1 MGGDLRAFFQT
12 KCTHS
17 SAHLLSPPISVCK
30 KAWLQSWH
38 YSRDKRSEAADS
50 CQINDC
56 LPACFLSP
64 PLVEG
69 YWVIAI
75 YLSPWCPPPS
85 QLQTPKKVDGF
96 TSWQLWRLTLPL
108 SDGGERRLES
118 TEVAGYK
125 QSDAEEEE
133 EAKKWRK
140 SYRGGGEKMKQKV
153 VATYQPKL
161 EPIHSR
167 QRGALRAVGCVDQ
180 LIQSAFI
187 GL

>member
-17 SAHLLSPPISVCK
+17 SVHLLSPPISVCK
-30 KAWLQSWH
+30 KARLQSWH

-75 YLSPWCPPPS
+75 YLSPWCPPTPPPS
-85 QLQTPKKVDGF
+85 SKLQKKLMVSRAGSCEGSPCLF
-96 TSWQLWRLTLPL
+96 LTVENGAWSRPRSRVINNLTRRRKRRRR
-108 SDGGERRLES
+108 SGEKVTEAEERRWS
-118 TEVAGYK
+118 
-125 QSDAEEEE
+125 
-133 EAKKWRK
+133 RK
-140 SYRGGGEKMKQKV
+140 
-153 VATYQPKL
+153 
-161 EPIHSR
+161 
-167 QRGALRAVGCVDQ
+167 
-180 LIQSAFI
+180 
-187 GL
+187 